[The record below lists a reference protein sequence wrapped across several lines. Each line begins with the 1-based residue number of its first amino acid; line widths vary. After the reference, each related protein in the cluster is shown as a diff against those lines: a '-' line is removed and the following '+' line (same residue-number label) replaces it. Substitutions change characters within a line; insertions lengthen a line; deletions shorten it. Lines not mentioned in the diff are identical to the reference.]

1 MLAQA
6 KAFLGSD
13 WKGFEELFEEK
24 LHCEIPILNKVNKY
38 LLARSGKQ
46 LRPVLAMLAAHLCSG
61 YCSQASVSC
70 AVASEMIHTATLL
83 HDDVAD
89 DSDTRRGSPTVS
101 ALISPRASVLVGD
114 YWLAKGVTTLI
125 DTCNSETFR
134 YFSVCLD
141 ELSQGEMFQI
151 EKAASLD
158 TTYDDYI
165 RIISCKTASLFRA
178 AMKSGASNSGCTDAQ
193 LEIVDS
199 FALHLGLAF
208 QMRDDILDYSPSLSI
223 GKPTGVDI
231 RERKITLPLICAFE
245 NAGAAAR
252 EAVIKDIDGGHPEGV
267 MSFVGEHGGI
277 EGAQAILER
286 ETARATGLLDTF
298 PDSAAKKLLCS
309 LAGSLCLRE
318 A

>member
-1 MLAQA
+1 MIAQA
-6 KAFLGSD
+6 KTFLGSD
-13 WKGFEELFEEK
+13 WQKFEELFEKK
-24 LHCEIPILNKVNKY
+24 LSCEIPLLNKVNQY

-46 LRPVLAMLAAHLCSG
+46 LRPVLAMLAAHLCAG
-61 YCSQASVSC
+61 YCSPASVAC
-70 AVASEMIHTATLL
+70 AVSSEMIHTATLL

-114 YWLAKGVTTLI
+114 YWLARGVTTLI
-125 DTCNSETFR
+125 DMCNAETFR

-141 ELSQGEMFQI
+141 ELSRGEMFQI

-178 AMKSGASNSGCTDAQ
+178 AMKSGARNSGCSDAQ
-193 LEIVDS
+193 LESMDA

-223 GKPTGVDI
+223 GKPTMVDI
-231 RERKITLPLICAFE
+231 VERKITLPLICAFD

-252 EAVIKDIDGGHPEGV
+252 EEVIKDIDEGRTGGV
-267 MSFVGEHGGI
+267 LSFVEKHGGI
-277 EGAQAILER
+277 AGAQAILER
-286 ETARATGLLDTF
+286 ETAQATGLLGTF
-298 PDSAAKKLLCS
+298 PDSAAKDILCS

>member
-1 MLAQA
+1 M
-6 KAFLGSD
+6 
-13 WKGFEELFEEK
+13 LFEKK

-38 LLARSGKQ
+38 LLGRSGKQ
-46 LRPVLAMLAAHLCSG
+46 LRPVLTMLAAHLCTG
-61 YCSQASVSC
+61 HCSQASVSC

-89 DSDTRRGSPTVS
+89 NSDTRRGSPTVS

-114 YWLAKGVTTLI
+114 YWLARGVTTLI
-125 DTCNSETFR
+125 DMCNSETFR

-141 ELSQGEMFQI
+141 DLSRGEMFQI

-165 RIISCKTASLFRA
+165 HIISCKTASLFRA
-178 AMKSGASNSGCTDAQ
+178 AMKSGARNSGCTDEQ

-252 EAVIKDIDGGHPEGV
+252 EAVIKDIDGGHTEGV
-267 MSFVGEHGGI
+267 ISFVGEYGGI

-286 ETARATGLLDTF
+286 ETALATGLLDAF